1 MWSDAALFVPPDDHD
16 ALRACVADLIERPSL
31 RAQLGK
37 AAHARGRRYSVARM
51 TRGYLDAYAAAIAAG
66 GLVEGGAQ
74 TVPAAAA
81 E

>member
-1 MWSDAALFVPPDDHD
+1 
-16 ALRACVADLIERPSL
+16 
-31 RAQLGK
+31 
-37 AAHARGRRYSVARM
+37 M

-66 GLVEGGAQ
+66 GLVEGGPQ